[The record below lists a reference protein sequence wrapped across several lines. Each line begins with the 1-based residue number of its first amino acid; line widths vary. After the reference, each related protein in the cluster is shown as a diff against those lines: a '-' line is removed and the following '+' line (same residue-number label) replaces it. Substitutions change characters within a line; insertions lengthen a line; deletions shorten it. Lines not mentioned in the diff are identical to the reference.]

1 MFLKTSKEDAEKNQ
15 HCSNVTEHDRKSR
28 RRPQE
33 QKENLPKL
41 GWAQD
46 EISVTKFSLPGPKP
60 PKNVPLAQ
68 RTMQLSPFQDPQQT
82 VRAQKPRE
90 ESRPFKVQR
99 WSFYLEL
106 EDAKTPAPAQKEK
119 REDRQQKTN

>member
-1 MFLKTSKEDAEKNQ
+1 M
-15 HCSNVTEHDRKSR
+15 
-28 RRPQE
+28 
-33 QKENLPKL
+33 
-41 GWAQD
+41 
-46 EISVTKFSLPGPKP
+46 SLNMTGSPEEGPKSKKKIYQNWDGHKTRYRSP
-60 PKNVPLAQ
+60 SSLCPAPSPKNVPLAQ
-68 RTMQLSPFQDPQQT
+68 RTMQLSPFQDQQT

-119 REDRQQKTN
+119 REDRQQKSN